1 MKKFLLSLLAL
12 IMLNVE
18 AQNSIASIDKIN
30 LTSLDNSFLVKSSPD
45 PLFLGISQFHNK
57 VAILNLDLKT
67 IEWKSFY
74 KKITKFATLY
84 GAVNGGTSLSDRDV
98 FSVNSGLQ
106 TETVKTP
113 YDYSVILGVRKI
125 SRMGYEVKE
134 AFKNG
139 KENSFS
145 DASTIGRIKGFEYLF
160 ELSYVRQE
168 GENYA
173 NQHHFLRYIDDTY
186 ILKGEYLE
194 DGFADIKYVE
204 TSQRYRYKVENF
216 GGNISFFPAV
226 LKKGRL
232 SFNIGAAQRLSEP
245 YGYDP
250 LAEWVLDNGSLHYT
264 FLALEEG
271 YNVDFTNPEGIQYL
285 DPSGRVVATST
296 EVWEAVV
303 IPTVLANY
311 SEKKR
316 NELDN
321 TTQHSLIVG
330 FDYYLYTKKL
340 WLHSWG
346 NLMPYHYDQG
356 DEFSYHKYNGGE
368 QWYDYSGGLIFG
380 YKLDKHLGVFVEG
393 KYNKYWNREWH
404 DFSFG
409 VNYIIF

>member
-1 MKKFLLSLLAL
+1 MKNFLL
-12 IMLNVE
+12 
-18 AQNSIASIDKIN
+18 
-30 LTSLDNSFLVKSSPD
+30 
-45 PLFLGISQFHNK
+45 LFLTLITLTATGQDTTLTEKKVDPIFSKLNSFHNK
-57 VAILNLDLKT
+57 ISTMNLDISTLNLDVD
-67 IEWKSFY
+67 W
-74 KKITKFATLY
+74 KKITKFATIY
-84 GAVNGGTSLSDRDV
+84 GAVNGGNSLSDVDV
-98 FSVNSGLQ
+98 YSVTNGL
-106 TETVKTP
+106 ETQIVETP

-125 SRMGYEVKE
+125 SRMGYEPKE

-139 KENSFS
+139 QENSFG
-145 DASTIGRIKGFEYLF
+145 DAATVGKVKGFEYLF

-168 GENYA
+168 GESYN

-194 DGFADIKYVE
+194 DGFADIKYFE
-204 TSQRYRYKVENF
+204 TSQRYRHKVESLNNLTF
-216 GGNISFFPAV
+216 LPKE
-226 LKKGRL
+226 LKKGKL
-232 SFNIGAAQRLSEP
+232 SFNIGAAQRIAEP

-285 DPSGRVVATST
+285 DPSGNVVATST

-303 IPTVLANY
+303 IPTVLSDYA
-311 SEKKR
+311 EKER
-316 NELDN
+316 NKLEN
-321 TTQHSLIVG
+321 TIQHSLILG

-380 YKLDKHLGVFVEG
+380 YKLNKHLGVFVEG

-409 VNYIIF
+409 VNYILF

>member
-1 MKKFLLSLLAL
+1 MKKLILLVLTLFTLSAFGQDT
-12 IMLNVE
+12 I
-18 AQNSIASIDKIN
+18 IN
-30 LTSLDNSFLVKSSPD
+30 EKSVD
-45 PLFLGISQFHNK
+45 PLFLKLTQFHTK
-57 VAILNLDLKT
+57 VATMNLDISTLKLDMN
-67 IEWKSFY
+67 W
-74 KKITKFATLY
+74 KKITKFATVY

-98 FSVNSGLQ
+98 FSVTNGLQ
-106 TETVKTP
+106 TETVETP

-125 SRMGYEVKE
+125 ARMGYEPKE

-139 KENSFS
+139 QENSFS
-145 DASTIGRIKGFEYLF
+145 DASTVGKVKGFEYLF

-168 GENYA
+168 GESYN

-194 DGFADIKYVE
+194 DGFADIKYFE
-204 TSQRYRYKVENF
+204 TSQRYRHKVESLDNLTF
-216 GGNISFFPAV
+216 LPKE
-226 LKKGRL
+226 LKKGKL
-232 SFNIGAAQRLSEP
+232 SFNIGAAQRIAEP

-271 YNVDFTNPEGIQYL
+271 YSVDFTNPEGIQYL
-285 DPSGRVVATST
+285 DPSGNVVATST

-303 IPTVLANY
+303 IPTVLADY

-316 NELDN
+316 DELEN
-321 TTQHSLIVG
+321 TIQHSLIVG

-346 NLMPYHYDQG
+346 NLMPYHYDAG
-356 DEFSYHKYNGGE
+356 DEFSYHKYNNDE

-380 YKLDKHLGVFVEG
+380 YKINKHLGVFVEG

-404 DFSFG
+404 GFSAG
-409 VNYIIF
+409 INYRVF